1 MTDFE
6 TWLHDYGKDRV
17 FRMLVYRRPGQ
28 MYTPYE
34 IERRFVDQNSL
45 YDDTHFN
52 FVKIEEA
59 IELPDGDILLGLK
72 ELYDEYEEC
81 DGWRDSGVTL
91 YKKLSEIELS
101 FFEKDMDTG
110 E

>member
-6 TWLHDYGKDRV
+6 TWLHDYGEDRV

-34 IERRFVDQNSL
+34 MERKFIDQNSL
-45 YDDTHFN
+45 YDDTYFN
-52 FVKIEEA
+52 FVKIEEV

-72 ELYDEYEEC
+72 ELYDEYEGRDC
-81 DGWRDSGVTL
+81 WKDSGVKL

-101 FFEKDMDTG
+101 FFEKDMDT
-110 E
+110 EE